1 MACIDSQHSHCLS
14 SDVSLIH
21 DSRLLSLWES
31 WMAELE
37 AASHLIFTDQ
47 SRASMGRGDS
57 EVSGSSCQACQPEFA
72 FSRPTG

>member
-37 AASHLIFTDQ
+37 AASHIH
-47 SRASMGRGDS
+47 S
-57 EVSGSSCQACQPEFA
+57 EEQRKEMQ
-72 FSRPTG
+72 TGLYSA